1 MIFSKEESRLI
12 FKAIVIYLA
21 TRHYAT
27 LSTEDELLFSEVL
40 RKLTE
45 EFK

>member
-12 FKAIVIYLA
+12 FKAIVIYL
-21 TRHYAT
+21 TTGHYAK